1 MMLDFSGKVII
12 VTGAAHGI
20 GRRYAEFLAGRGAAI
35 VVADTGGDPTG
46 TGQSEGPGGDV
57 VRHITANGG
66 KAVNVVASVATEEG
80 AARIVASAIEH
91 FGRIDGLVNNAG
103 IIRMSAFEDATV
115 DLYRS
120 HLEVHLIGT
129 MLVSK
134 AAWPHLVASGCGRIV
149 NTVSGAVAG
158 ALDMAHYASAK
169 GGIYSF
175 TRCLGILGADAGV
188 MVNAVSPAAD
198 TRMIEVPGMAEALPP
213 GTIDFLRE
221 KMSPRWIAP
230 VTAYL
235 LHESC
240 TLNGEVLSAG
250 GGSVSRMVMMN
261 TPGIHSETLSPEE
274 IAERIGE
281 IMDVSKAEVAPL
293 VTLHPA
299 MAH

>member
-1 MMLDFSGKVII
+1 MQLDFSGRVII
-12 VTGAAHGI
+12 VTGGAHGI
-20 GRRYAEFLAGRGAAI
+20 GRCYAELLAERGAAV
-35 VVADTGGDPTG
+35 VVADTGGDTGG
-46 TGQSEGPGGDV
+46 TGQSEGPGAEV
-57 VRHITANGG
+57 VRRIASSGG

-80 AARIVASAIEH
+80 AARIVDAAIAH

-103 IIRMSAFEDATV
+103 IIRMAAFADATS

-134 AAWPHLVASGCGRIV
+134 AAWPHLVASGAGRIV

-158 ALDMAHYASAK
+158 AVDMAHYASAK
-169 GGIYSF
+169 GAIYSL
-175 TRCLGILGADAGV
+175 TRCLGIIGASDGI

-198 TRMIEVPGMAEALPP
+198 TRMIDVPGMAEALPP
-213 GTIDFLRE
+213 GTIDFLRD

-235 LHESC
+235 LHQTC

-274 IAERIGE
+274 IARRIDE

-299 MAH
+299 MTN